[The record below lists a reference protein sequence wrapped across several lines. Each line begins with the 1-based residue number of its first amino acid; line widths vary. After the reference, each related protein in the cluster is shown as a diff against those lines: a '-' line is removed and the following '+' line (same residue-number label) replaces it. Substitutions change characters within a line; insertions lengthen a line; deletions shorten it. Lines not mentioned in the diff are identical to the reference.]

1 MPNTTPL
8 PVPSQALYQLTPCRP
23 HGFGAV
29 SAGPA
34 TSSES
39 VSALNS
45 SLAFNLLRTVRTTAA
60 SPDALR
66 RVIILA
72 VRDGEYRG
80 HRGRLGGDA
89 EDPLLLCQLIN

>member
-23 HGFGAV
+23 LGFGAV

-60 SPDALR
+60 SPSAASSSSLSEM
-66 RVIILA
+66 VST
-72 VRDGEYRG
+72 VVTVVV
-80 HRGRLGGDA
+80 LGGTRKIRCCYA
-89 EDPLLLCQLIN
+89 N